1 VPEYSRP
8 SRSGIKSSVRRWA
21 TARLLGRTGLLLGF
35 IFVPLALMPG
45 CGGDEGQEAGKTP
58 MAGTTTTTETSTA
71 SNDISEPVIDGRFP
85 VGADGHKLAMLCLGE
100 GSPTIILESGDG
112 DAISQ
117 FAGLMDPLAKRTL
130 TCAYDRLGTG
140 QSDSPTERRRTI
152 DDVVADLHRLLD
164 VAKVPGPYLLV
175 GQSLGGNVAH
185 YYAGRYPE
193 RIAGVVLLD
202 VGLPTGDLGKEFPG
216 PLGWRNPEHVDWVD
230 LDRRGARRLLPLG
243 DIPLVVVTATE
254 GYESVKQQSAWLRL
268 SSRSRQTTLEGG
280 HDLHEENP
288 DGVITEIES
297 TLEAIRG

>member
-1 VPEYSRP
+1 MWGALAPLATQHQAP
-8 SRSGIKSSVRRWA
+8 ARRWA
-21 TARLLGRTGLLLGF
+21 TARLFGRTGLLLGF
-35 IFVPLALMPG
+35 ILVPLAVMPG
-45 CGGDEGQEAGKTP
+45 CGGDESREAGKTTG
-58 MAGTTTTTETSTA
+58 AGTTTSTETSTA
-71 SNDISEPVIDGRFP
+71 SNDVSEPVIDGRFP
-85 VGADGHKLAMLCLGE
+85 VGADRHELAILCLGE

-140 QSDSPTERRRTI
+140 QSDRPTERRRTI

-164 VAKVPGPYLLV
+164 AANVPGPYLLV

-185 YYAGRYPE
+185 YYAGRYPA
-193 RIAGVVLLD
+193 RVAGVVLLD

-230 LDRRGARRLLPLG
+230 ADRRGARRLLPLG
-243 DIPLVVVTATE
+243 DIPLVVVTATD
-254 GYESVKQQSAWLRL
+254 GQSSVKDQSAWLRL

-288 DGVITEIES
+288 GGVVAEIEA
-297 TLEAIRG
+297 TLDAVRG

>member
-1 VPEYSRP
+1 MPGHPR
-8 SRSGIKSSVRRWA
+8 RWRRGTKSAVRRSPA
-21 TARLLGRTGLLLGF
+21 ARFLGRTGLLL
-35 IFVPLALMPG
+35 IFVPLSLVPG
-45 CGGDEGQEAGKTP
+45 CGGDEGREAGK
-58 MAGTTTTTETSTA
+58 TTTTETTTTIETSTA
-71 SNDISEPVIDGRFP
+71 SDVSEPVIDGRFP

-100 GSPTIILESGDG
+100 GSPTIILESADGDG
-112 DAISQ
+112 ISTW
-117 FAGLMDPLAKRTL
+117 AGLLDPLSKRTL
-130 TCAYDRLGTG
+130 ICAYDRLGTG
-140 QSDSPTERRRTI
+140 QSDPVTERRRTV

-164 VAKVPGPYLLV
+164 AAKVPGPYVLV

-193 RIAGVVLLD
+193 RVAGVVLLD

-216 PLGWRNPEHVDWVD
+216 RLGWRNPEHVDWVD
-230 LDRRGARRLLPLG
+230 LDRRGAQRLLPLG

-254 GYESVKQQSAWLRL
+254 GQGGVKQQSAWLRV

-288 DGVITEIES
+288 DGVVTEIES

>member
-1 VPEYSRP
+1 LR
-8 SRSGIKSSVRRWA
+8 A
-21 TARLLGRTGLLLGF
+21 HLLIAAVGCLVLL
-35 IFVPLALMPG
+35 PTG
-45 CGGDEGQEAGKTP
+45 CGSSDNAAPGKGNASTTSTP
-58 MAGTTTTTETSTA
+58 VNTTTA
-71 SNDISEPVIDGRFP
+71 SNDVSEPVIDGRFP

-117 FAGLMDPLAKRTL
+117 FAGLMDPLAKLTL

-152 DDVVADLHRLLD
+152 DDVVADLNRLLD

-175 GQSLGGNVAH
+175 GQSLGGNIAH
-185 YYAGRYPE
+185 YYAGRYPA
-193 RIAGVVLLD
+193 RVAGVVLLD
-202 VGLPTGDLGKEFPG
+202 VSPPTGDVGKEFPG

-230 LDRRGARRLLPLG
+230 ADRRGARRLLPLG

-254 GYESVKQQSAWLRL
+254 GQESVKQQSGWLRL

-288 DGVITEIES
+288 DGVINEIES
-297 TLEAIRG
+297 TLEAMRD

>member
-1 VPEYSRP
+1 MRGHSRP
-8 SRSGIKSSVRRWA
+8 SRSGTESPVRRWA
-21 TARLLGRTGLLLGF
+21 TARLLSRPGLLLGF

-45 CGGDEGQEAGKTP
+45 CGGDESQEAGKTP

-85 VGADGHKLAMLCLGE
+85 VGADGHELAMLCLGE
-100 GSPTIILESGDG
+100 GSPTIILVSGDG

-117 FAGLMDPLAKRTL
+117 FAGLMDPLAERTL

-140 QSDSPTERRRTI
+140 QSDPPTERRRTI

-164 VAKVPGPYLLV
+164 AAKVPGPYLLV

-193 RIAGVVLLD
+193 RVAGVVLLD

-216 PLGWRNPEHVDWVD
+216 PLGWRNAEHVDWVD
-230 LDRRGARRLLPLG
+230 ADRRGARRLLPLG

-254 GYESVKQQSAWLRL
+254 GYESVKQQSAWLRV

-288 DGVITEIES
+288 DGVVAEIES

>member
-1 VPEYSRP
+1 MMTDTTATTAT
-8 SRSGIKSSVRRWA
+8 SSDV
-21 TARLLGRTGLLLGF
+21 
-35 IFVPLALMPG
+35 
-45 CGGDEGQEAGKTP
+45 
-58 MAGTTTTTETSTA
+58 
-71 SNDISEPVIDGRFP
+71 SEPVVDGRFP
-85 VGADGHKLAMLCLGE
+85 VGPDGRKLALLCLGE
-100 GSPTIILESGDG
+100 GSPTIILASGDG

-140 QSDSPTERRRTI
+140 QSDPPTDRRRTI

-164 VAKVPGPYLLV
+164 AAEVPGPYLLV

-185 YYAGRYPE
+185 HYAGRYPA

-202 VGLPTGDLGKEFPG
+202 VGLPTGDLADEFPG

-230 LDRRGARRLLPLG
+230 ADRRGARRLLPLG

-254 GYESVKQQSAWLRL
+254 GQETVKQQSAWLRV

-288 DGVITEIES
+288 DGVVVEIDS
-297 TLEAIRG
+297 TLEAIRR

>member
-1 VPEYSRP
+1 MREHSPP
-8 SRSGIKSSVRRWA
+8 PRSGIKSALRHWA
-21 TARLLGRTGLLLGF
+21 TPRLIHRTGLLVGF

-45 CGGDEGQEAGKTP
+45 CGGDEGPEAGKT
-58 MAGTTTTTETSTA
+58 TTTDAMTTTETSDDVPQT
-71 SNDISEPVIDGRFP
+71 VIDGRFP
-85 VGADGHKLAMLCLGE
+85 VGADNRKLAILCLGE
-100 GSPTIILESGDG
+100 GSPTILLESGDG

-117 FAGLMDPLAKRTL
+117 FAGLLDPLAKRTL

-140 QSDSPTERRRTI
+140 QSDPPTERRRTV

-185 YYAGRYPE
+185 HYAGRYPE
-193 RIAGVVLLD
+193 RVAGVVLLD

-230 LDRRGARRLLPLG
+230 MDRRAARRLLPLG

-288 DGVITEIES
+288 DGVIKEIES

>member
-1 VPEYSRP
+1 MRGHSRP
-8 SRSGIKSSVRRWA
+8 SRSGTESPVRRWA
-21 TARLLGRTGLLLGF
+21 TARLLSRPGLLLGF

-45 CGGDEGQEAGKTP
+45 CGGDEGPEAGKTTTTD
-58 MAGTTTTTETSTA
+58 TTTTTETSTA
-71 SNDISEPVIDGRFP
+71 SDDVYEPVIDGRFP
-85 VGADGHKLAMLCLGE
+85 VGADGHELAMLCLGE
-100 GSPTIILESGDG
+100 GSPTISLVSGDG

-117 FAGLMDPLAKRTL
+117 FAGLVDPLAKRTL

-140 QSDSPTERRRTI
+140 QSDPPTERRRTI

-164 VAKVPGPYLLV
+164 AAKVPGPYLLV

-193 RIAGVVLLD
+193 RVAGVVLLD

-216 PLGWRNPEHVDWVD
+216 PLGWRNAEHVDWVD
-230 LDRRGARRLLPLG
+230 ADRRGARRLLPLG

-254 GYESVKQQSAWLRL
+254 GYESVKQQSAWLRV

-288 DGVITEIES
+288 DGVVAEIES

>member
-1 VPEYSRP
+1 MRE
-8 SRSGIKSSVRRWA
+8 RSCPWRTGINSPVRRCA
-21 TARLLGRTGLLLGF
+21 TARLVRRTGLLLGF
-35 IFVPLALMPG
+35 ILVPLALLPG
-45 CGGDEGQEAGKTP
+45 CGGDEGREAEKTTTTD
-58 MAGTTTTTETSTA
+58 TTTTTETS
-71 SNDISEPVIDGRFP
+71 NDVSEPVIDSRFTVGPNGR
-85 VGADGHKLAMLCLGE
+85 KLAMLCLGE
-100 GSPTIILESGDG
+100 GSPTIILASGDG

-130 TCAYDRLGTG
+130 TCAYDRVGTG
-140 QSDSPTERRRTI
+140 QSDPPTERRRTI

-164 VAKVPGPYLLV
+164 AAKVPGPYLLV

-185 YYAGRYPE
+185 HYAGRYPE

-202 VGLPTGDLGKEFPG
+202 VGPPTGDLAEEFPG

-230 LDRRGARRLLPLG
+230 ADRRGARRLLPLG

-254 GYESVKQQSAWLRL
+254 GLETVKQQSAWLRV

-288 DGVITEIES
+288 DGVIEEIES

>member
-1 VPEYSRP
+1 MPGHPR
-8 SRSGIKSSVRRWA
+8 RWRRGTKSAVRRSPA
-21 TARLLGRTGLLLGF
+21 ARFLGRTGLLL
-35 IFVPLALMPG
+35 IFVPLSLVPG
-45 CGGDEGQEAGKTP
+45 CGGDESQEAGKT
-58 MAGTTTTTETSTA
+58 TTTDTKSTTETSTA
-71 SNDISEPVIDGRFP
+71 SNDVSEPVIDGRFP

-100 GSPTIILESGDG
+100 GSPTIILESADGDG
-112 DAISQ
+112 ISTW
-117 FAGLMDPLAKRTL
+117 AGLLDPLSKRTL
-130 TCAYDRLGTG
+130 ICAYDRLGTG
-140 QSDSPTERRRTI
+140 QSDPVTERRRTV

-164 VAKVPGPYLLV
+164 AAKVPGPYVLV

-193 RIAGVVLLD
+193 RVAGVVLLD

-216 PLGWRNPEHVDWVD
+216 RLGWRNPEHVDWVD
-230 LDRRGARRLLPLG
+230 LDRRGAQRLLPLG

-254 GYESVKQQSAWLRL
+254 GQGGVKQQSAWLRV

-288 DGVITEIES
+288 DGVVTEIES